1 MENTESYHTIKEL
14 TLGKTQIR
22 VCIESIPTEDQVKRR
37 LKVILTILLTIIIG
51 LILGLIIKKGVDDFE
66 ELARQCDQDRGY
78 TCSYY
83 DIRQYSLGK

>member
-37 LKVILTILLTIIIG
+37 LTKIYDVVNDIA
-51 LILGLIIKKGVDDFE
+51 KKDKKRGVDTSKWF
-66 ELARQCDQDRGY
+66 Y
-78 TCSYY
+78 TPKQ
-83 DIRQYSLGK
+83 IRQLKESPENKFI

>member
-1 MENTESYHTIKEL
+1 MRKKRKL
-14 TLGKTQIR
+14 KTWVR
-22 VCIESIPTEDQVKRR
+22 VT
-37 LKVILTILLTIIIG
+37 LTILLTIIIG

-66 ELARQCDQDRGY
+66 ELARQCDQDRGH